1 MIGDSASSYLIVPA
15 GESLV
20 GGGRGEL
27 PRPAALLLL
36 PLLLLLLLLLL
47 RLGVRW
53 RRTRVLLREADGLE
67 GLAEL
72 VERGARVGLLGARG
86 GGRPVVGVVVRPR
99 VERAQRGR
107 RVGQP
112 VAVVV
117 LGPEGEGMHWSEAV
131 NK

>member
-1 MIGDSASSYLIVPA
+1 MGDSASSYLIVP

-20 GGGRGEL
+20 GGVRGEL
-27 PRPAALLLL
+27 PRPAALLL
-36 PLLLLLLLLLL
+36 PLLLL

-53 RRTRVLLREADGLE
+53 RRVLLREADGLE

-72 VERGARVGLLGARG
+72 VEGGARVGLLGARG
-86 GGRPVVGVVVRPR
+86 GGRAVVRVVVRR

-107 RVGQP
+107 RLGQP

-117 LGPEGEGMHWSEAV
+117 LGPESEGIYV
-131 NK
+131 T

>member
-27 PRPAALLLL
+27 PRPPALLL
-36 PLLLLLLLLLL
+36 PLLLL
-47 RLGVRW
+47 RLAVRW
-53 RRTRVLLREADGLE
+53 RCVLLCEADGLE

-72 VERGARVGLLGARG
+72 VEGGARVGLLGARG
-86 GGRPVVGVVVRPR
+86 GGRPVVRVVVRPW

-131 NK
+131 KDNSTC